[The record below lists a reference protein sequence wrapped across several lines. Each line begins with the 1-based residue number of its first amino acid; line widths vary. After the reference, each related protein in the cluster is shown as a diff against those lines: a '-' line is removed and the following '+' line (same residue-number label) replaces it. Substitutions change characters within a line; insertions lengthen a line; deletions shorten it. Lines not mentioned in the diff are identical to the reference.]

1 MITIEEKKY
10 LRELAKKLRDLAQD
24 EKWRQREQD
33 WIDLYNHKSRRTL
46 IYSFV
51 FDDAWL
57 EILHPSKTL
66 RVKDP
71 MFRKIE
77 FDIIKR
83 IYRAEHFACD
93 TVLYPD
99 LYVPIEYRFS
109 DWADNFVKPYGAAV
123 EGELRTTAVY
133 HPVLETTADLKK
145 LRKPK
150 LEYLDWKKTD
160 ENYEAVS
167 DVFGELLPV
176 HKGCPFIGSTDFRV
190 FGWGLSIIDVLCELR
205 GLEQV
210 FYDIYEEP
218 EFLHEVLS
226 FMQEGY
232 LDYIDT
238 MEKEHLFVL
247 NNNGY
252 YHSLSGG
259 EASPV
264 GENGLGITDRLPGKD
279 FDPQNVKAKDLW
291 GYMQEQEFTAVGA
304 DARYEFAI
312 KYQKAISERF
322 GAVTYGCC
330 ENNDFNY
337 DNITENIS
345 NLEVVSVPYVSDIRI
360 AAERLKDYVMAW
372 RPLQTPVSSFNEE
385 EFRRKTMEHMEIM
398 KDNNAVYWCGAPLTL
413 EGHPEYIDKTTKIVR
428 ECAEYYARR

>member
-133 HPVLETTADLKK
+133 HPVLETTADIKK
-145 LRKPK
+145 LRKP
-150 LEYLDWKKTD
+150 
-160 ENYEAVS
+160 
-167 DVFGELLPV
+167 
-176 HKGCPFIGSTDFRV
+176 
-190 FGWGLSIIDVLCELR
+190 
-205 GLEQV
+205 
-210 FYDIYEEP
+210 
-218 EFLHEVLS
+218 
-226 FMQEGY
+226 
-232 LDYIDT
+232 
-238 MEKEHLFVL
+238 
-247 NNNGY
+247 
-252 YHSLSGG
+252 
-259 EASPV
+259 
-264 GENGLGITDRLPGKD
+264 
-279 FDPQNVKAKDLW
+279 
-291 GYMQEQEFTAVGA
+291 
-304 DARYEFAI
+304 
-312 KYQKAISERF
+312 
-322 GAVTYGCC
+322 
-330 ENNDFNY
+330 
-337 DNITENIS
+337 
-345 NLEVVSVPYVSDIRI
+345 
-360 AAERLKDYVMAW
+360 
-372 RPLQTPVSSFNEE
+372 
-385 EFRRKTMEHMEIM
+385 
-398 KDNNAVYWCGAPLTL
+398 TL
-413 EGHPEYIDKTTKIVR
+413 E
-428 ECAEYYARR
+428 